1 MMKKKAES
9 GKWKMRGS
17 KVAILEHLR
26 KYSWLTSRDAFEKY
40 GITRLS
46 ARIKELRELGYDIR
60 TVMVETTTRFG
71 ESCRYARYVLWEHE
85 GEEK

>member
-1 MMKKKAES
+1 
-9 GKWKMRGS
+9 MRGS

-26 KYSWLTSRDAFEKY
+26 THKWLTSKEAFELY

-85 GEEK
+85 GDENEERCESG

>member
-1 MMKKKAES
+1 
-9 GKWKMRGS
+9 MRGS
-17 KVAILEHLR
+17 KIAILEHLR
-26 KYSWLTSRDAFEKY
+26 KYPWLTSKDAFEFY

-46 ARIKELRELGYDIR
+46 ACIFDLREKGYDIE

>member
-1 MMKKKAES
+1 
-9 GKWKMRGS
+9 MRGS

-26 KYSWLTSRDAFEKY
+26 NFPYLTSKEAFEKY

-46 ARIKELRELGYDIR
+46 ACIFDLRENGYDIE

-71 ESCRYARYVLWEHE
+71 ESCRYARYVLKGGLNE
-85 GEEK
+85 

>member
-1 MMKKKAES
+1 
-9 GKWKMRGS
+9 MRGS

-26 KYSWLTSRDAFEKY
+26 THKWLTSKEAFEKY

-46 ARIKELRELGYDIR
+46 ACIFDLREKGYDIE

-71 ESCRYARYVLWEHE
+71 ETSRYARYVLR
-85 GEEK
+85 GEPVNE

>member
-1 MMKKKAES
+1 
-9 GKWKMRGS
+9 MRGS

-26 KYSWLTSRDAFEKY
+26 TYPWITSKDAFELY

-46 ARIKELRELGYDIR
+46 ARIKDLRDKGYGIE

-71 ESCRYARYVLWEHE
+71 ESCRYARYVLK
-85 GEEK
+85 GEPNETRYENG